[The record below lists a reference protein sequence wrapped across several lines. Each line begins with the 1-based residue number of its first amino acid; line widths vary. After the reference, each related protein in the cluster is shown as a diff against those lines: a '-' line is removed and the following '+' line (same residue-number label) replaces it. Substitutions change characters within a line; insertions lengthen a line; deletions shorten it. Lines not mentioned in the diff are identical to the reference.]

1 MKKINENL
9 LLSVLVIILF
19 FFTFNAYAAEDDNEN
34 LIDITKAHES
44 TIETVNT
51 ANEVEDVNEYNSARS
66 QAVSATT
73 TVSNAIIF
81 IAPELTTGGDDI
93 EASSSITS
101 DMKRGLYGMVEDGV
115 YAMYESQPYVNVY
128 AHLAEEWVPGY
139 EESSAVYAETETGP
153 YDSGYTELINSGIVG
168 LWTQVRNIAYVFF
181 IVIFIIVGFMIM
193 FRSKIGGQTLITL
206 GNSLPNV
213 ILALIGVT
221 FSFAIAGLI
230 IDLGGIIMAILA
242 DIFGGTSSFEN
253 LVTLESFGSIF
264 GTFGNIFELGLGG
277 NGWLG
282 IFGGVSIGV
291 GALIAV
297 LGGGAIGFI
306 GLVVVLAIL
315 GVITVGTFK
324 VFISLIK
331 AFLGILLGVVTGPIQ
346 IAISAIPGK
355 GPGFINWILSIF
367 RNVLVYPITFAILN
381 LPGVI
386 ASIDGEGGISLP
398 GPDKLTLAQT
408 DSQISESIS
417 TSGFLARIMII
428 ILQILVLFAASNAGK
443 YAQAIIP
450 PRTTSKKGDD
460 AVAAVKGSLQGIPLI
475 GKLIK

>member
-51 ANEVEDVNEYNSARS
+51 ANEVEDVDEYNSARS

-230 IDLGGIIMAILA
+230 IDVGGLIMLILVDVFEGA
-242 DIFGGTSSFEN
+242 SNIEN
-253 LVTLESFGSIF
+253 LVTLESLGSVF
-264 GTFGNIFELGLGG
+264 QTFGDLVDSSGDVTTGFLSLIGGSWKSGLTM
-277 NGWLG
+277 
-282 IFGGVSIGV
+282 II
-291 GALIAV
+291 ALV
-297 LGGGAIGFI
+297 TGPI
-306 GLVVVLAIL
+306 GLVGLILILAML
-315 GVITVGTFK
+315 GIITVGVFK

-331 AFLGILLGVVTGPIQ
+331 AYLGILLGVVTGPIQ

-355 GPGFINWILSIF
+355 GPGFMNWILSIF
-367 RNVLVYPITFAILN
+367 RNVLVYPVTFALLN
-381 LPGVI
+381 VSRVLYAVNN
-386 ASIDGEGGISLP
+386 EGGISLP
-398 GPDKLTLAQT
+398 GPDKLTLPQT
-408 DSQISESIS
+408 TNQATESFDLIS
-417 TSGFLARIMII
+417 GVMIF
-428 ILQILVLFAASNAGK
+428 ILQVLILFAASNAGK
-443 YAQAIIP
+443 YVQAIIP
-450 PRTTSKKGDD
+450 PKASRQGD
-460 AVAAVKGSLQGIPLI
+460 AAVTALKGSLQGIPLI